1 VAYDNVVARV
11 RAGRTIDQVRA
22 ELDVVS
28 SQLRR
33 DYPATN
39 DGWAATAETLRD
51 SIVGGFGRASWLF
64 LFAVAGVLL
73 AACANVAGLLT
84 ARALNRRRDTG
95 IRIALGAS
103 VRQLAQLW
111 ICEALVLAVAG
122 GAVGVALAA
131 ALVGLLR
138 AASPQGLPRV
148 EDIAVDWPVLA
159 VAAAAILFA
168 ALVSGLT
175 PLIVTSSRTSAAAL
189 GAGTGRFEG
198 TPARRRFGAVLVAMQ
213 CAAALALVMLSV
225 VFGRSFLKLT
235 STDLG
240 WQPEGVLSLHVY
252 PRAAFLT
259 PAPSLPFQDW
269 AQRVVARLEAIP
281 GIARA
286 AVTSVTPFSS
296 YDHPAEIARGAT
308 ALADEPRWP
317 IGLHVV
323 SQGYFD
329 ALGIRLIRGRAFRH
343 EDRWNEDVLEGRSRP
358 GPGVAIVTES
368 VARTLWPG
376 QEALGQ
382 QIRVPGNDTTPFR
395 EVVGVVADVQ
405 FTAVGAAPALHVFF
419 HWPQARHFN
428 PSLVVRAVD
437 DAAAITPAV
446 RAALLAEDPGTGI
459 DRVSVVDT
467 LVDRALAPARLTTM
481 VIAALGGLALLLA
494 AVGVYGS
501 GGARQLAP
509 ARDRH
514 PSGARRVAASDIVA
528 DADCW
533 PLAGAAWRRRRRGAH
548 RGGDDQPPQPAVRHR
563 TTRLLVAGTGHRNRR
578 PGRRVPCARP
588 RPPRRACGSD
598 CDAARRMSRSRR
610 ALRSAGSLW

>member
-317 IGLHVV
+317 IGFACRESGLFRRSRHPPDPWTRI
-323 SQGYFD
+323 SPRGS
-329 ALGIRLIRGRAFRH
+329 LERGRARGP
-343 EDRWNEDVLEGRSRP
+343 LAARP
-358 GPGVAIVTES
+358 GRGYRHRVGRAHALARPRG
-368 VARTLWPG
+368 ARTT
-376 QEALGQ
+376 
-382 QIRVPGNDTTPFR
+382 D
-395 EVVGVVADVQ
+395 
-405 FTAVGAAPALHVFF
+405 
-419 HWPQARHFN
+419 
-428 PSLVVRAVD
+428 S
-437 DAAAITPAV
+437 
-446 RAALLAEDPGTGI
+446 
-459 DRVSVVDT
+459 
-467 LVDRALAPARLTTM
+467 
-481 VIAALGGLALLLA
+481 
-494 AVGVYGS
+494 
-501 GGARQLAP
+501 GARQ
-509 ARDRH
+509 RH
-514 PSGARRVAASDIVA
+514 HPVPRS
-528 DADCW
+528 
-533 PLAGAAWRRRRRGAH
+533 RRRRRRCSIH
-548 RGGDDQPPQPAVRHR
+548 RRRRGTGTA
-563 TTRLLVAGTGHRNRR
+563 RLLPLAAGAALQSKPRG
-578 PGRRVPCARP
+578 AR
-588 RPPRRACGSD
+588 G
-598 CDAARRMSRSRR
+598 
-610 ALRSAGSLW
+610 